1 MAADDEA
8 SSSSTDSA
16 SSSSSS
22 SPARLRPPRSAPA
35 SRTAR
40 GSLLPR
46 ATSLHDLQNW
56 RVGAPVGQA
65 AVRRVYRLSGT
76 LTWTQRAR
84 NGLFGLFAAWHM
96 APGTLW
102 NALGLLERSSG
113 TFFTVACVCLS
124 WLRVCAAKAG
134 LLGDS
139 ADGAR
144 LVRRLPRRHGWHPWR
159 GARLRKVGHGS
170 PRNSIA
176 NTRAPPRLWW
186 ARCGRTSTSVIVPR
200 RAA

>member
-1 MAADDEA
+1 MMQNNGGAALDSRRRAGRSGAARPSAVTGPLVIGEQQWSRRPRLKGLPSIRRCSGRGRGGNLLFLAEREQAPPCPVCEA
-8 SSSSTDSA
+8 GRWSCHLRFKTTTPQ
-16 SSSSSS
+16 S
-22 SPARLRPPRSAPA
+22 SPAR
-35 SRTAR
+35 
-40 GSLLPR
+40 
-46 ATSLHDLQNW
+46 D
-56 RVGAPVGQA
+56 
-65 AVRRVYRLSGT
+65 
-76 LTWTQRAR
+76 
-84 NGLFGLFAAWHM
+84 
-96 APGTLW
+96 
-102 NALGLLERSSG
+102 
-113 TFFTVACVCLS
+113 TFPEAGLS
-124 WLRVCAAKAG
+124 WSRVCAAKAG

-186 ARCGRTSTSVIVPR
+186 ARCGRMSTSVIVPR